1 MTNRN
6 KVNEVSWDFEFCSA
20 VSFAEKL
27 GRHKTASNEKYRL
40 NPLSVTSIYFSF
52 VLTNPF
58 KRNGIDKRHGDK
70 ALTGKPT
77 MCGVWI

>member
-27 GRHKTASNEKYRL
+27 GRHKTANWYDANYIGYINRYPHIEEHKYYVIGNYLKDEYNQRPNNLQEKFAIL
-40 NPLSVTSIYFSF
+40 
-52 VLTNPF
+52 
-58 KRNGIDKRHGDK
+58 K
-70 ALTGKPT
+70 
-77 MCGVWI
+77 